1 MITDAITHVLTHLAQ
16 LPKKT
21 AQMRQ
26 ILLERTPM
34 SCECPLRFDTG
45 FIPTADYAD
54 DHIIVTRNPPLSRKA
69 ENNQESI
76 GFGWILYRRRG
87 ES

>member
-26 ILLERTPM
+26 LTPGEHTNELPM
-34 SCECPLRFDTG
+34 PSPLRYGVYSDCRLRG
-45 FIPTADYAD
+45 RP
-54 DHIIVTRNPPLSRKA
+54 H
-69 ENNQESI
+69 
-76 GFGWILYRRRG
+76 YRDP
-87 ES
+87 